1 LEAALE
7 ERYSSY
13 DLKTALILSGLK
25 ELEEHGISDFSLR
38 RVALSAGVSCAA
50 PYRHFKDKDE
60 LILGI
65 IGYVREGWLLLSGQI
80 GEIYGEDTRGLITEL
95 CVSSIRFWLGNRN
108 FKTVLILGLADRNRE
123 RQEAMT
129 EFDRPIAE
137 AVGKYCESEKDADRE
152 ELLNT
157 VLALLYGTLL
167 LHGGEGDEIEKSI
180 SMIRKRLSVIL

>member
-1 LEAALE
+1 MEQE
-7 ERYSSY
+7 FIENSVR
-13 DLKTALILSGLK
+13 TRLILA
-25 ELEEHGISDFSLR
+25 GISEIEKHGVNDFSLR
-38 RVALSAGVSCAA
+38 RVALAAQVSCAA